1 MLSAIL
7 PYSVV
12 SIYIKDMET
21 PTDLQKSFLKTKKEM
36 ALQEMF
42 ELRDEKGVCLID
54 WSTIG

>member
-7 PYSVV
+7 SYSVV